1 MIFNSDIFLLF
12 FSVVILLYWLV
23 RNNQGHR
30 DWLILISS
38 FLFYGTW
45 DWRFLGLLVL
55 TGGIDFVSAYK
66 ISSSNNPAEK
76 KRWLMLSIISN
87 LGTLGFFKY
96 AGFFLESAFHLL
108 EILGIQSTR
117 PVLAIV
123 LPAGISFYTFQALSY
138 TLDVYRGQIKVES
151 DPVKYFAFLT
161 FFPQLV
167 AGPIER
173 ASFLLPQFREKRF
186 INESMVLRGVWFILW
201 GFFLKVVIADYFAPL
216 VDMVFSGKHLGGSVT
231 ILATL
236 AFGGQ
241 IYGDFAG
248 YSLIAIG
255 LANTMGFEL
264 SRNFSHPYLASNI
277 QEFWRRWHQTLST
290 WFRDYLYIPLGGDRA
305 GPLRTFFNITVTFVL
320 AGLWHGANWTFI
332 LWGLC
337 HGLALGVYR
346 LWRTSKLSAR
356 LQIPKIVSWGL
367 TMLVVGLGWLFFRAT
382 SVSHAWAMIQSVVN
396 DQPPNWS
403 TDYALAV
410 SFGLL
415 VVWFYDVFNK
425 HFHWERVSAWP
436 WSLRV
441 GVKSVLLVF
450 IVARWGKEPPS
461 FIYFQF

>member
-1 MIFNSDIFLLF
+1 MIFNSNIFLLF

-30 DWLILISS
+30 DWLILAAS

-55 TGGIDFVSAYK
+55 TGGIDFICAYK
-66 ISSSNNPAEK
+66 ISKSTHQTVK
-76 KRWLMLSIISN
+76 KRWLMFSMLSN

-96 AGFFLESAFHLL
+96 AGFFLDSAFHIL
-108 EILGIQSTR
+108 ENLGIPSTR
-117 PVLAIV
+117 PVLAII

-138 TLDVYRGQIKVES
+138 TLDVYRGEIQVETN
-151 DPVKYFAFLT
+151 PVKYFAFLT

-173 ASFLLPQFREKRF
+173 ASFLLPQFREKRT
-186 INESMVLRGVWFILW
+186 INETMVLRGVWFILW

-216 VDMVFSGKHLGGSVT
+216 VDLVFGANHLGGTVP

-305 GPLRTFFNITVTFVL
+305 GASRTFINICITFVL

-337 HGLALGVYR
+337 HGMALGFYR
-346 LWRTSKLSAR
+346 IWRTSKVSTIIRLPYILS
-356 LQIPKIVSWGL
+356 WTM

-382 SVSHAWAMIQSVVN
+382 SVSNAWAMIQAVSQ
-396 DQPPNWS
+396 DPAPSWS
-403 TDYALAV
+403 TDYTLAV

-415 VVWFYDVFNK
+415 AVWVYDRFNQR
-425 HFHWERVSAWP
+425 FPWERVSAWP
-436 WSLRV
+436 WSMRV
-441 GVKSVLLVF
+441 LVKSTLLVF
-450 IVARWGKEPPS
+450 IIARWGKEPPS

>member
-76 KRWLMLSIISN
+76 KRWLLLSIISN

-186 INESMVLRGVWFILW
+186 INESIVLRGVWYILW

-216 VDMVFSGKHLGGSVT
+216 VDMVFNGKPFGGSVNV
-231 ILATL
+231 LATL

-264 SRNFSHPYLASNI
+264 SKNFSHPYLASNI

-305 GPLRTFFNITVTFVL
+305 GALRTFFNITVTFVL

-337 HGLALGVYR
+337 HGLALGFYR
-346 LWRTSKLSAR
+346 LWRTSKFSAR
-356 LQIPKIVSWGL
+356 FQIPQIVSWGL

-382 SVSHAWAMIQSVVN
+382 SVSHAWAMIQAVVN

-410 SFGLL
+410 LFGLL
-415 VVWFYDVFNK
+415 AVWFYDVFNK

-436 WSLRV
+436 WLLRV
-441 GVKSVLLVF
+441 FVKSILLVF
-450 IVARWGKEPPS
+450 IIARWGKEPPS

>member
-30 DWLILISS
+30 DWLILVSS

-216 VDMVFSGKHLGGSVT
+216 VDMVFSGKHLGGFVT

-290 WFRDYLYIPLGGDRA
+290 WFRDYVYIPLGGDRA
-305 GPLRTFFNITVTFVL
+305 GPFRTFFNISITFVL

-337 HGLALGVYR
+337 HGLALGFYR